1 MNAPYNLPQQAVPA
15 SRKTDEWHRKT
26 AKAILNMSNSQ
37 STSRRNRL
45 KKYYDYYNGNID
57 PYLSEDYGYV
67 LNPYNSKKKSRNNFP
82 SRLRN
87 YNILKPAVDLLT
99 GEKSKRPL
107 PLNVA
112 ALDSESVLAEH
123 NYLNKKKVEGI
134 QAAYINELVAL
145 GVLPEEAQQQAPED
159 LKELSSKLKSSYKDN
174 KSIAGSKAVTAIK
187 EEIEY
192 YDQIQE
198 GWFHFLVCGEVVS
211 HKEGIYGDLEYE
223 ILNPVYV
230 DYDIGSETRF
240 IEDGTWA
247 LIRRPI
253 QRSTVMD
260 RRRSQLTDEQVERL
274 QNPKGGLIEEFILT
288 ESHSN
293 LDNESELIEE
303 IIVYWKSYTRV
314 GFRTYFDEET
324 QAFETER
331 VDETFKPGPNDTVEW
346 EWETEIRK
354 TIIIDG
360 DIFIDMG
367 VVEDGRNDMDNP
379 SKRKLPI
386 NGFKYSNIN
395 SENISLVHLGIPY
408 QINYNAYKYRMEIA
422 VAKSKDVI
430 GQFDINMIPTKW
442 DTDKFMYYLDAF
454 GIAWV
459 DYNKDGVRLSPQHQS
474 TMDMTIKSLSSY
486 LELLESVVIEWERL
500 SGISR
505 QRQGEISPYETV
517 SGSRQAIVQSSHV
530 TEDYFRKFERFENRE
545 LQGLLDMS
553 QVVWPEGKT
562 ARYKLSDGSF
572 DYLIV
577 DGQYSMTNFG
587 VYVTDSGEEK
597 RKVGLMETLFQPA
610 VQNGYSL
617 SGVAR
622 MMTATNSAEMVQK
635 LEQLEEDMQKMQ
647 EAQQQAASEAAMAQ
661 KQAEAQMESARED
674 REDARQEKELD
685 VKLAIAEMDF
695 YKNLLKTEEEL
706 SLKAEEISRKYGI
719 ESEKIYSSNAQA
731 GLKAQTE
738 LQKESMKPNPNT
750 TGK

>member
-1 MNAPYNLPQQAVPA
+1 MNISFPQQAV
-15 SRKTDEWHRKT
+15 SSKIKDDDFHKKT
-26 AKAILNMSNSQ
+26 AKAIVNMSNAQ
-37 STSRRNRL
+37 PRRNML
-45 KKYYDYYNGNID
+45 KKYYDYYNGNIE
-57 PYLSEDYGYV
+57 PYMSEDYGYV
-67 LNPYNSKKKSRNNFP
+67 LNPYNNRKKRRDNFP
-82 SRLRN
+82 SRMRN
-87 YNILKPAVDLLT
+87 YNILKPTIDLLA

-107 PLNVA
+107 PFNVA

-123 NYLNKKKVEGI
+123 NYLNKKKVEAI
-134 QAAYINELVAL
+134 QTRYVNELVSL
-145 GVLPEEAQQQAPED
+145 GVLPEDAQKEAPED
-159 LKELSSKLKSSYKDN
+159 LEDAMKKASSSYKDN
-174 KSIAGSKAVTAIK
+174 KSIAGSKAVDVIK
-187 EEIEY
+187 EEVEY

-211 HKEGIYGDLEYE
+211 HKEGVYGDLEYE
-223 ILNPVYV
+223 ILNPTYV
-230 DYDIGSETRF
+230 DYDMGSETRF
-240 IEDGTWA
+240 IEDGSWA
-247 LIRRPI
+247 IIRRPI

-274 QNPKGGLIEEFILT
+274 QNPKGGLIEEFVIT
-288 ESHSN
+288 ERTNN
-293 LDNESELIEE
+293 LDSESNLIEE
-303 IIVYWKSYTRV
+303 IVVYWKSYARV
-314 GFRTYFDEET
+314 GFRTYFNEET
-324 QAFETER
+324 GGFETDR
-331 VDETFKPGPNDTVEW
+331 VDESFTPGPDDTVEW

-354 TIIIDG
+354 TIILDG
-360 DIFIDMG
+360 DIFIEMG
-367 VVEDGRNDMDNP
+367 IVEDGRNDMDNP

-386 NGFKYSNIN
+386 NGFKYSDIN

-430 GQFDINMIPTKW
+430 GQFDINMIPDKW

-459 DYNKDGVRLSPQHQS
+459 DYNKDGVKLSPQHRT

-486 LELLESVVIEWERL
+486 LELLNSVVIEWERL
-500 SGISR
+500 SGITR

-577 DGQYSMTNFG
+577 DGEYSMTNFG

-597 RKVGLMETLFQPA
+597 RKVELMETLFQPA
-610 VQNGYSL
+610 VQNGYPL

-635 LEQLEEDMQKMQ
+635 LQALEEDMKKLQ
-647 EAQQQAASEAAMAQ
+647 ENQQAAAMEGRQ
-661 KQAEAQMESARED
+661 QEMQAEAEQEIMKED
-674 REDARQEKELD
+674 REDARQEKDLD

-695 YKNLLKTEEEL
+695 YKDLLKTEEEL
-706 SLKAEEISRKYGI
+706 SLKADEIAKKYGI
-719 ESEKIYSSNAQA
+719 EAEKMRMQVNSAPI
-731 GLKAQTE
+731 
-738 LQKESMKPNPNT
+738 
-750 TGK
+750 GK